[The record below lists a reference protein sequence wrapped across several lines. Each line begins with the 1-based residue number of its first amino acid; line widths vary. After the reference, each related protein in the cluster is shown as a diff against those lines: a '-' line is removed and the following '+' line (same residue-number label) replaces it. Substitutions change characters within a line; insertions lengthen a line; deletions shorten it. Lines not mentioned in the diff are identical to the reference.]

1 MSTTK
6 RLLVLFFVMLIS
18 CTKEDITEQPLLLSE
33 VIYGSW
39 QIREAIN
46 VQNYGDREWH
56 VVSFL
61 ENRVTFSKDNQYT
74 YYYQEQVF
82 ETATFKINDR
92 DSTIELS
99 APIRNNWFVEEYAE
113 EQFIVRFDTD
123 EGVEKYKYVRLE

>member
-1 MSTTK
+1 
-6 RLLVLFFVMLIS
+6 MLIS

>member
-1 MSTTK
+1 MR
-6 RLLVLFFVMLIS
+6 RLLLLFFVVLIS
-18 CTKEDITEQPLLLSE
+18 CTKEEFTEQPLLLSE

-39 QIREAIN
+39 QIRESIN

-61 ENRVTFSKDNQYT
+61 ENRVTFSEDNQYT
-74 YYYQEQVF
+74 YYYQDQLF
-82 ETATFKINDR
+82 ETATFEVNDG

-99 APIRNNWFVEEYAE
+99 APIRNEWFVEEFSE

-123 EGVEKYKYVRLE
+123 EGVEKYKYVRLD